1 MTGATTLPDPVRA
14 WAGQPR
20 LRTAF
25 FTGYGRRL
33 IPEEKR
39 ALFCL
44 TALHAVGVRA
54 AGTGAVGG
62 GCRMTH
68 LEHRLSERQLT
79 FRRAE
84 STAR

>member
-14 WAGQPR
+14 WAEQPR

-44 TALHAVGVRA
+44 TALHTVGGRA
-54 AGTGAVGG
+54 EWGTGRQRQEPVGRLAQEPLGEAAV
-62 GCRMTH
+62 
-68 LEHRLSERQLT
+68 
-79 FRRAE
+79 
-84 STAR
+84 